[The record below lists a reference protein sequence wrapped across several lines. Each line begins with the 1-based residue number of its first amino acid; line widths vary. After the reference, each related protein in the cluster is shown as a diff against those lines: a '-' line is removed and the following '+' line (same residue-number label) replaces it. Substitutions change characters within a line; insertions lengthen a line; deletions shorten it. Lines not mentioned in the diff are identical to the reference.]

1 MGTTRYGRGSSGGL
15 RLGAGEQFGGGD
27 LVRPTTFGVDAT
39 TLEAKRGGEEQHVA
53 RHGEDYAAFLRL
65 VQASGIIETP
75 TAERFGAIPIRN
87 AKEEGE
93 RRRTM
98 SIGVN
103 AGQADLDANL
113 TKEGEFQPTC
123 ARP

>member
-27 LVRPTTFGVDAT
+27 LVRPKTFGVDAT

-75 TAERFGAIPIRN
+75 TAERFGRDSDS
-87 AKEEGE
+87 E
-93 RRRTM
+93 RKRRGRKT
-98 SIGVN
+98 SHDEHRCERG
-103 AGQADLDANL
+103 
-113 TKEGEFQPTC
+113 PS
-123 ARP
+123 RP